1 MAPTGPRQHLPHRRA
16 RAALRICRL
25 ATQRHLIVRARS
37 ALRCRVRIRQR
48 YRTGTRPCSRSRGGE
63 VPTWLPSV
71 AFLHT
76 ILRARSPNHINI
88 EHLDT
93 FTTDGFVCTHMAR
106 RTSYSVL
113 SYYTGFFFR
122 LSSLY
127 YRNVAIL
134 LL

>member
-1 MAPTGPRQHLPHRRA
+1 M
-16 RAALRICRL
+16 
-25 ATQRHLIVRARS
+25 
-37 ALRCRVRIRQR
+37 
-48 YRTGTRPCSRSRGGE
+48 
-63 VPTWLPSV
+63 WLPSV
-71 AFLHT
+71 AFLHI